1 MRPVLEIK
9 NLRVKAGEDPDAMF
23 SLDVGALTL
32 ERGACLAV
40 TGPSG
45 CGKSTLLEVL
55 AGLRRPEN
63 GAVLTL
69 APDPDDPPIE
79 LHRVTEAAPLRQ
91 RLIGYVPQ
99 SGGVLPFLTAREQ
112 TMAPLHL
119 AGLAGSSAARARLN
133 GFADILD
140 LTDHLE
146 KRRAAL
152 SGGQRKRVALMA
164 GLAVLRAL
172 LLADEPTSGL
182 DVKNARQVMMA
193 LAGVAKTEGSVVIIA
208 THDVDLARR
217 ADFKIATIRD
227 HRLELEADRESLPA

>member
-1 MRPVLEIK
+1 
-9 NLRVKAGEDPDAMF
+9 MF
-23 SLDVGALTL
+23 TLDVGALAL

-63 GAVLTL
+63 GAVVTL
-69 APDPDDPPIE
+69 AHDPDEPPIE
-79 LHRVTEAAPLRQ
+79 LQHVSEAAQLRQ
-91 RLIGYVPQ
+91 QLIGYVPQ
-99 SGGVLPFLTAREQ
+99 SGGVLPFLTAHEQ

-119 AGLAGSSAARARLN
+119 AGLSGSDAARTRLG
-133 GFADILD
+133 GFADLLD

-164 GLAVLRAL
+164 GLAVRRLL

-182 DVKNARQVMMA
+182 DADNARQVMMA

-217 ADFKIATIRD
+217 AEFEIATITD
-227 HRLELEADRESLPA
+227 HRLELETDRESLPA